1 MKKKNPPKSQKKEK
15 ANYPLLSR
23 SFLEISEKKKM
34 PNIVIDD
41 D

>member
-1 MKKKNPPKSQKKEK
+1 MKKKIRQNLRKKEK

-23 SFLEISEKKKM
+23 SFLEISEKKKI